1 VCRHNVC
8 HNALLS
14 IKGLAIAI
22 FHQSAWSLLKMT
34 CSYKNKAVADLEEV
48 PRVPWNYSF
57 KVKLEKVC
65 QWEGHCCQKFALS
78 QLPKKLN

>member
-1 VCRHNVC
+1 MCGHNVC

-22 FHQSAWSLLKMT
+22 FHQSAWSLLRMT
-34 CSYKNKAVADLEEV
+34 CSYKNKAVADLEGV

-57 KVKLEKVC
+57 KVKLEKSVPVGGALLPNVC
-65 QWEGHCCQKFALS
+65 SLAP
-78 QLPKKLN
+78 PKKLN